1 MTEEISLQKPYVTRS
16 SEGPPSLSNL
26 NALRLT
32 VDAHHRASF
41 QLLPELLKV
50 SDEFK
55 CRNHMLTRSRKIQ
68 LESQVIPVHNTMS
81 HIVLT
86 HVFIT

>member
-1 MTEEISLQKPYVTRS
+1 MTEEISPQKLYVTRS

-50 SDEFK
+50 FGRIQMQESHADQVSQDTTGVTSD
-55 CRNHMLTRSRKIQ
+55 TRS
-68 LESQVIPVHNTMS
+68 
-81 HIVLT
+81 
-86 HVFIT
+86 